1 MTKRTQAKAKA
12 KSAAANGASGDLTV
26 PQAIERAYAHW
37 NAGQAQQAEVLAR
50 RVLAVSPAQIECL
63 HLLGLMAHA
72 YDKIDMALDYMRQ
85 ACGFSYSPGGYFS
98 NYAEMCRQNR
108 LLGEA
113 EKAGRTA
120 VERSPEMVGAWNNLG
135 IILQEAGKL
144 EESITCLRKVVA
156 LEPENPEACNNLA
169 NTLLLTAHFD
179 EAQRFYEM
187 ALELHPRY
195 AEANSNLAHLLM
207 KQGKFDAAE
216 TYARRAIDVNPQLVT
231 AYLNLVEIAIERQQ
245 FGQAMQHL
253 DAVMRFAPEHSSA
266 LAARATVLH
275 RRGEFDN
282 AFMAATAAVK
292 FAPESAQAHNI
303 LGKTQQALNLFE
315 DAKKSFARAQALPGL
330 ERNSARINL
339 AEMYAARNDKSA
351 AIAML
356 TEVVSGD
363 PQNIMAWGQLA
374 DIKKFSAGDPDLE
387 ALKKLYA
394 EKSAELGLFA
404 RMALCFALGKAFL
417 DVGDGDNAF
426 GYLGEGNRLKRETF
440 DYDGAQTRQWLQ
452 SLSGRFSREWINDR
466 AGMGDPSDMP
476 VFVVGMP
483 RSGTTLIEQILGAH
497 PDIYPAGELR
507 HISSLVENKDQV
519 TRQGGHAET
528 QDLAAMAAQYLA
540 KVTPLAEGRSH
551 IVDKMP
557 ANFIHLG
564 WIHAMFPN
572 ARIIHCRRD
581 PVDTCLSCYSKLF
594 GAEQS
599 FTYDL
604 AELGQFY
611 LGYRDLMAHWR
622 DVLPANRFIEV
633 DYEAVVANCET
644 EARRLIDSIGVP
656 WDEACLAF
664 HQSSRPVRT
673 ASVNQVR
680 EPLYTSS
687 VGRWRPYAKHLM
699 PLLDALG
706 MDE

>member
-1 MTKRTQAKAKA
+1 MTI
-12 KSAAANGASGDLTV
+12 

-37 NAGQAQQAEVLAR
+37 NAGQAQQAEDFAR

-63 HLLGLMAHA
+63 HLLGLIAHA

-113 EKAGRTA
+113 EKAGRIA
-120 VERSPEMVGAWNNLG
+120 VERAPDMVGAWNNLG
-135 IILQEAGKL
+135 IILQESGKL
-144 EESITCLRKVVA
+144 DEGITCLRRVVA

-169 NTLLLTAHFD
+169 NTLLLTANFD
-179 EAQRFYEM
+179 EAQRFYER

-195 AEANSNLAHLLM
+195 AEANSNLANLLM

-216 TYARRAIDVNPQLVT
+216 TYALRAIEINPQLVT
-231 AYLNLVEIAIERQQ
+231 AYLNLAEIAIECQQ
-245 FGQAMQHL
+245 FDRAMQRL
-253 DAVMRFAPEHSSA
+253 DALSRFAPEHPSA

-275 RRGEFDN
+275 RQGEFDG
-282 AFMAATAAVK
+282 ALKAARAAVK
-292 FAPESAQAHNI
+292 FAPESASAHNI

-330 ERNSARINL
+330 ERNSARVNL
-339 AEMYAARNDKSA
+339 AEMHAAQNDKPA
-351 AIAML
+351 AIAIL
-356 TEVVSGD
+356 TEVVTD
-363 PQNIMAWGQLA
+363 QPENIAAWGQLA
-374 DIKKFSAGDPDLE
+374 DIKKFSVDDPDLE
-387 ALKKLYA
+387 TLKNLYA
-394 EKSAELGLFA
+394 QKSMELGLFD
-404 RMALCFALGKAFL
+404 RVALCFSLGKAFL
-417 DVGDGDNAF
+417 DVGDGENAF
-426 GYLGEGNRLKRETF
+426 RYLGEGNTLKRETF
-440 DYDGAQTRQWLQ
+440 AYDGAQTRVWLQ
-452 SLSGRFSREWINDR
+452 SLASRFSQQWINDR
-466 AGMGDPSDMP
+466 AGLGNSSDMP

-497 PDIYPAGELR
+497 PNIYPAGELR
-507 HISSLVENKDQV
+507 HISSLVENTV
-519 TRQGGHAET
+519 PAGLAGNSTET
-528 QDLAAMAAQYLA
+528 DDLARMAAQYLA
-540 KVTPLAEGRSH
+540 SVTPMAEGKCH

-557 ANFIHLG
+557 ANFLHLG

-599 FTYDL
+599 FAYDL

-622 DVLPANRFIEV
+622 DILPADRFIEV
-633 DYEAVVANCET
+633 DYEAVVANCEA
-644 EARRLIDSIGVP
+644 EARRLTDFIGVP
-656 WDEACLAF
+656 WHDACLAF
-664 HQSSRPVRT
+664 HQSRRPVRT

-680 EPLYTSS
+680 QPLYKTS
-687 VGRWRPYAKHLM
+687 VGRWKPYAKQLK

-706 MDE
+706 IDG